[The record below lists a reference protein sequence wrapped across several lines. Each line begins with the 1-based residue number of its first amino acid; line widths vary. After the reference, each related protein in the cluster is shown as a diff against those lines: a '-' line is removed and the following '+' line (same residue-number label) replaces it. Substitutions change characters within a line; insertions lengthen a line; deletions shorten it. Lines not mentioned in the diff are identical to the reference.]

1 MLLFEKILLAIMI
14 LMVFIVV
21 AGGFIVLMLYCIECG
36 IDEVRLIQKKI
47 YGEERNDVRGDFQKG
62 S

>member
-1 MLLFEKILLAIMI
+1 MLLFEKILLVIMA
-14 LMVFIVV
+14 LMVLIIA

-47 YGEERNDVRGDFQKG
+47 YGEERNDVR
-62 S
+62 

>member
-36 IDEVRLIQKKI
+36 IDEVRLIQRKI
-47 YGEERNDVRGDFQKG
+47 YGEERNP
-62 S
+62 